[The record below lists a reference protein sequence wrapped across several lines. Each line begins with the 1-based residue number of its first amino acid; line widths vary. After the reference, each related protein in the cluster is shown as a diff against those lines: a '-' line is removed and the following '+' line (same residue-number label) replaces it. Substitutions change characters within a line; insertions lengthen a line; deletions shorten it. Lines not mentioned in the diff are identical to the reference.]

1 VGLNEVDDFAKIF
14 INILKSG
21 NTTLYQKERRERR
34 VFDDAWMTSVE
45 EAIPVIDRITRSPR
59 ENLKKVQQIVPVERA
74 RRIDNDTIRHL
85 ASHSENI
92 KSINSAGEVVPSKVM
107 TSYNESDLGTYENR
121 FIKTLVDKLY
131 IFIEKR
137 YDLIVQKLHTEY
149 VNFLNVKSTANW
161 NDADIEFDVTMKIK
175 QNLVQDE
182 IDRKNQEL
190 FDRMTYIRTNIT
202 NFKMSSFMNQM
213 RAFNPVQAPIMK
225 TNIIQKNSDFRQCYE
240 LWILMDSIDQI
251 GFDVDVYERDV
262 KFDDKYI
269 DQLYTSLLVL
279 YSTVAYNQKEEFI
292 LNQDNPY
299 EYRLIK
305 RPKLSKMNPSDTKIQ
320 PGTIQVENNQL
331 NQYYL
336 EQIKKSNYARFKTLK
351 EAGISIE
358 ESIEIVFKQIGQITN
373 AVYEDYMN
381 HNYVLENAK
390 SLEEKISIQEQVM
403 DLYRKI
409 EQIKREDMRSFTTQ
423 RAIALLQ
430 LRNLKDELKLK
441 QEVEKEES
449 LRLKEEL
456 RLEKER
462 DAAQKAQERANR
474 LKRIEREKALLEE
487 ARVKREEQKAIDSAK
502 KLTKKMAEKE
512 KEKVQAQKKRVQ
524 EKLKKEKLK
533 ALEKEKLA
541 KQKLKEKEQAKK
553 LKEKE
558 LEKEKLAKQKLKE
571 KEQARKQKEIQL
583 EQEKIK
589 KEKQKEIDRINKQN
603 AKELKD

>member
-1 VGLNEVDDFAKIF
+1 
-14 INILKSG
+14 
-21 NTTLYQKERRERR
+21 
-34 VFDDAWMTSVE
+34 
-45 EAIPVIDRITRSPR
+45 
-59 ENLKKVQQIVPVERA
+59 
-74 RRIDNDTIRHL
+74 
-85 ASHSENI
+85 
-92 KSINSAGEVVPSKVM
+92 
-107 TSYNESDLGTYENR
+107 
-121 FIKTLVDKLY
+121 
-131 IFIEKR
+131 
-137 YDLIVQKLHTEY
+137 
-149 VNFLNVKSTANW
+149 
-161 NDADIEFDVTMKIK
+161 
-175 QNLVQDE
+175 
-182 IDRKNQEL
+182 
-190 FDRMTYIRTNIT
+190 
-202 NFKMSSFMNQM
+202 
-213 RAFNPVQAPIMK
+213 MK
-225 TNIIQKNSDFRQCYE
+225 TNVIQKNTDFRQCYE

-305 RPKLSKMNPSDTKIQ
+305 RPKLSKVNPSDNKIQ
-320 PGTIQVENNQL
+320 PGTIQIENNQL

-381 HNYVLENAK
+381 QNYVLENAK
-390 SLEEKISIQEQVM
+390 SLEEKVSIQEQVM

-441 QEVEKEES
+441 QEVEKEEA

-462 DAAQKAQERANR
+462 EAAQKAQERANR

-487 ARVKREEQKAIDSAK
+487 ARVKREEQKVIESEK
-502 KLTKKMAEKE
+502 KLSKKMAEKE
-512 KEKVQAQKKRVQ
+512 KAKALAQKKREQ
-524 EKLKKEKLK
+524 DKLKKEKIKTLENEKIAKQK
-533 ALEKEKLA
+533 AKEKEK
-541 KQKLKEKEQAKK
+541 AKK

-558 LEKEKLAKQKLKE
+558 LEKEKIAKQKQKDME
-571 KEQARKQKEIQL
+571 KM
-583 EQEKIK
+583 K
-589 KEKQKEIDRINKQN
+589 KER
-603 AKELKD
+603 AKEEERLKIQKANELEKQAILTLSDQLPKRKKRSLPTQDDLSGQ

>member
-1 VGLNEVDDFAKIF
+1 
-14 INILKSG
+14 
-21 NTTLYQKERRERR
+21 
-34 VFDDAWMTSVE
+34 
-45 EAIPVIDRITRSPR
+45 
-59 ENLKKVQQIVPVERA
+59 
-74 RRIDNDTIRHL
+74 
-85 ASHSENI
+85 
-92 KSINSAGEVVPSKVM
+92 
-107 TSYNESDLGTYENR
+107 
-121 FIKTLVDKLY
+121 
-131 IFIEKR
+131 
-137 YDLIVQKLHTEY
+137 
-149 VNFLNVKSTANW
+149 
-161 NDADIEFDVTMKIK
+161 
-175 QNLVQDE
+175 
-182 IDRKNQEL
+182 
-190 FDRMTYIRTNIT
+190 
-202 NFKMSSFMNQM
+202 
-213 RAFNPVQAPIMK
+213 
-225 TNIIQKNSDFRQCYE
+225 YE

-512 KEKVQAQKKRVQ
+512 KEKVQAQQKRVQ